1 MSNVTNDTQF
11 CEAGMYAWNT
21 LSCLLE
27 TDEAKPFDNVEE
39 FKEFYNLVIDRLFE
53 EEVEA

>member
-1 MSNVTNDTQF
+1 MTDVTNDTDF
-11 CEAGMYAWNT
+11 NLAGMYAWNT

>member
-1 MSNVTNDTQF
+1 MTDVTNDTQF

-21 LSCLLE
+21 LSVLLE
-27 TDEAKPFDNVEE
+27 SDEARPFDNVEE
-39 FKEFYNLVIDRLFE
+39 FKEFYTLVIDRLFE

>member
-1 MSNVTNDTQF
+1 MTDVTNDNQF

-21 LSCLLE
+21 LSVLLE
-27 TDEAKPFDNVEE
+27 ADEARPFDNVEE
-39 FKEFYNLVIDRLFE
+39 FKEFYSLVIDRLFE